1 MKVNTNDPLAFGM
14 KEEAAASYSRS
25 RAFETLTISRK
36 AEGGNELVK
45 VPAPRPDVTVVATYG
60 PSDLL
65 MSGWALNPNRIK
77 NKGALM
83 NVGHGK
89 GNVILFGFRPQFRGQ
104 SRNTYK
110 LIFNSIYLG
119 ASR

>member
-1 MKVNTNDPLAFGM
+1 V
-14 KEEAAASYSRS
+14 
-25 RAFETLTISRK
+25 
-36 AEGGNELVK
+36 
-45 VPAPRPDVTVVATYG
+45 PRPDVKAVATYAS
-60 PSDLL
+60 SDLL

-77 NKGALM
+77 NKGAMM
-83 NVGHGK
+83 NIAHGN

-119 ASR
+119 ATK